1 MRLPQSVFFHLFW
14 GVVLPLFLTVPI
26 TCFCSF
32 FDSLNGN
39 FRAVIFDNLR
49 QCFWAFFCPPLSL
62 FWSGGEGP
70 EEDVVRVAKC
80 DIIRKKCKLYI
91 FIKIFFLRNGKKVY
105 FCGDIG
111 MCFFCGRL
119 DGIGAERKTGRETVR
134 KKNKQI
140 NINLKF
146 FEL

>member
-1 MRLPQSVFFHLFW
+1 VYFPPILGCGLAPFFDYPDCLFLLVFLTPEMAIFE
-14 GVVLPLFLTVPI
+14 PLFLTICVNV
-26 TCFCSF
+26 
-32 FDSLNGN
+32 LG
-39 FRAVIFDNLR
+39 V
-49 QCFWAFFCPPLSL
+49 FCPPLSP
-62 FWSGGEGP
+62 FWSGEEGP
-70 EEDVVRVAKC
+70 EEDVVRAAKC
-80 DIIRKKCKLYI
+80 DIVRKKCKLYI

-111 MCFFCGRL
+111 ICFFCGRL
-119 DGIGAERKTGRETVR
+119 DGIGAERKTGRETER